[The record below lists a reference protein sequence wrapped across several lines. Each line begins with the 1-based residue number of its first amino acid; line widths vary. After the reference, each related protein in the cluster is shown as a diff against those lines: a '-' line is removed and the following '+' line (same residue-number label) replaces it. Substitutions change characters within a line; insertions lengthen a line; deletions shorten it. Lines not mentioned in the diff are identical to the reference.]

1 MSELENSAALVAT
14 KPLNG
19 DEPIAISYG
28 PKSNSKLLG
37 IPREPHVVLCCVVGL
52 SGLLA
57 ILGYQGGLTPSIL
70 PVSFWPSSF
79 FVEPTL

>member
-57 ILGYQGGLTPSIL
+57 VLGYQGYQGGANPFNSARIVLA
-70 PVSFWPSSF
+70 
-79 FVEPTL
+79 